1 MNQEESKQN
10 EVNGMKKGAFRCA
23 SPDAYLKQ
31 RLQICNEDDADGRD
45 GRESRRVAGSTRR
58 LNRDQIL

>member
-1 MNQEESKQN
+1 VNQEESKQN

-31 RLQICNEDDADGRD
+31 RFVMRMTQIVEMV
-45 GRESRRVAGSTRR
+45 ERV
-58 LNRDQIL
+58 DE